1 MVWLDIA
8 KFYNIMEKKSS
19 YLPANVKLQWQNS
32 KMYKQHLENRSFE
45 VKLKQSLSSLFVIK
59 NGLKNGYYQI
69 YLTTGKKPLVF

>member
-8 KFYNIMEKKSS
+8 EFYNIMEKQSS
-19 YLPANVKLQWQNS
+19 YLPSNVKLQWQNS

-45 VKLKQSLSSLFVIK
+45 VKLKQSLSSLFVIE
-59 NGLKNGYYQI
+59 NGLKNGYQQI